1 MAAEFVNAWEKHNN
15 NISSEYDDFDLP
27 VHHRVFTRPSRAL
40 RMLVGFETLREDA
53 HLRSLPTFAI
63 VCEAFAEKGEDVIVV
78 LFKQLYS
85 LALDR
90 VERSA
95 GRYLSGVYLLGG
107 IADPKFCPVIFEALV
122 KPEHRTKF
130 GLRLEKWISD
140 HPLTGYH
147 KSEFAKLTSPRFLHE
162 MMVLSKLAEP
172 EVCLDDFEERFIAEP
187 DSENRK
193 RLVDAI
199 MIAKEGS
206 FGFVLR
212 SWRSCFSNT
221 QPVELSFL
229 TLDTVKSSGSFIKG
243 KQRFLLENNSP
254 CYRLSHVYELRLL
267 LMLSSA
273 ACWRTRI
280 WFENEPGLMQMLHR
294 LFGTQCRL

>member
-1 MAAEFVNAWEKHNN
+1 MRGR
-15 NISSEYDDFDLP
+15 NITTTSHQNMMILIY
-27 VHHRVFTRPSRAL
+27 RCIRAL

-107 IADPKFCPVIFEALV
+107 IADPEFCPVIFEALV

-199 MIAKEGS
+199 MIAKEGI

-229 TLDTVKSSGSFIKG
+229 TLDTVKISGSFIKG
-243 KQRFLLENNSP
+243 KTTVPSGKQQSLLSVESCVRVASVAHAEQRSVLENKDLVRERARSHADVASVVRNTV
-254 CYRLSHVYELRLL
+254 RL
-267 LMLSSA
+267 
-273 ACWRTRI
+273 
-280 WFENEPGLMQMLHR
+280 
-294 LFGTQCRL
+294 

>member
-1 MAAEFVNAWEKHNN
+1 MRGR
-15 NISSEYDDFDLP
+15 NITTTSHQNMMILIY
-27 VHHRVFTRPSRAL
+27 RCIRAL

-172 EVCLDDFEERFIAEP
+172 EVCLDDFEGRFIAEP